1 MDFTTFGNAGALN
14 GFDIVLWLGFLYLA
28 PRLLKFQPRKQIRR
42 RNRTAATVRVKDVSL
57 RVA

>member
-1 MDFTTFGNAGALN
+1 MEFTTFGNAGAIN
-14 GFDIVLWLGFLYLA
+14 GFDILLWLGFLYLA

-42 RNRTAATVRVKDVSL
+42 RVRCAQTVDVKDVSL

>member
-1 MDFTTFGNAGALN
+1 MDFTTFGNAGAIN
-14 GFDIVLWLGFLYLA
+14 GFDILLWAAFLYLA

-42 RNRTAATVRVKDVSL
+42 RIRRAAAVRVKDVSL